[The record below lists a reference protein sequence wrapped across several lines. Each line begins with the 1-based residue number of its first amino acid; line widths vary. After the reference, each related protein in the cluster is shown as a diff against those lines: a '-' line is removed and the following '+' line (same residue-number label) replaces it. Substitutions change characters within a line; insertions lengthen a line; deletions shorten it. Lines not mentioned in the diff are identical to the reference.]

1 LEGHDSLR
9 EGGRLQRYPS
19 SKPGKRRWLDES
31 DGHRIGRRRGPI
43 YPSGVLVRV
52 GLMLVALVVVLL
64 VLGAVLSRRRD
75 APRPATAPAPRAR
88 PAPRRYDW
96 ERRSTQL
103 YRAWKQVPGPA
114 EDREGILAF
123 VTSRQGVE
131 AYVEP
136 RTVIHPLS
144 VVLIAEDGE
153 WRRFELRDD
162 AYLRELVKERGLRV
176 LDASRFGYP
185 ERMKR
190 RPPGDGDEA

>member
-1 LEGHDSLR
+1 MI
-9 EGGRLQRYPS
+9 GGSGALQTVALA
-19 SKPGKRRWLDES
+19 GRW
-31 DGHRIGRRRGPI
+31 RPI

-52 GLMLVALVVVLL
+52 GLMLVALIVVLL

-75 APRPATAPAPRAR
+75 APRPVTAPALRAR
-88 PAPRRYDW
+88 PQPRRYDW

-153 WRRFELRDD
+153 WKRFELRDD

-176 LDASRFGYP
+176 LDATRFGYA
-185 ERMKR
+185 ERMNR
-190 RPPGDGDEA
+190 HREGEGDEA

>member
-1 LEGHDSLR
+1 MPEGAR
-9 EGGRLQRYPS
+9 A
-19 SKPGKRRWLDES
+19 
-31 DGHRIGRRRGPI
+31 I
-43 YPSGVLVRV
+43 YPSGMLVRV
-52 GLMLVALVVVLL
+52 GLMLGALVMVLL
-64 VLGAVLSRRRD
+64 FLGAVLSRRRD
-75 APRPATAPAPRAR
+75 TPRPETAPTPRAR

-114 EDREGILAF
+114 EDRDGILNF

-162 AYLRELVKERGLRV
+162 AYLREFVKERGLPV
-176 LDASRFGYP
+176 LDATRFGYP

-190 RPPGDGDEA
+190 HRPGDGDEA

>member
-1 LEGHDSLR
+1 MPEGAR
-9 EGGRLQRYPS
+9 A
-19 SKPGKRRWLDES
+19 
-31 DGHRIGRRRGPI
+31 I

-52 GLMLVALVVVLL
+52 GLMLAALVMVLL

-75 APRPATAPAPRAR
+75 APRPATASRPRAR

-144 VVLIAEDGE
+144 VVLIAADGE

-176 LDASRFGYP
+176 IDASRFGYP

-190 RPPGDGDEA
+190 HAAGEGDEA

>member
-1 LEGHDSLR
+1 
-9 EGGRLQRYPS
+9 
-19 SKPGKRRWLDES
+19 
-31 DGHRIGRRRGPI
+31 
-43 YPSGVLVRV
+43 
-52 GLMLVALVVVLL
+52 M
-64 VLGAVLSRRRD
+64 
-75 APRPATAPAPRAR
+75 
-88 PAPRRYDW
+88 
-96 ERRSTQL
+96 
-103 YRAWKQVPGPA
+103 PGPA

-162 AYLRELVKERGLRV
+162 VKERGLRV

>member
-1 LEGHDSLR
+1 MI
-9 EGGRLQRYPS
+9 GGSCALQTVAPA
-19 SKPGKRRWLDES
+19 
-31 DGHRIGRRRGPI
+31 GRGRPI
-43 YPSGVLVRV
+43 YPSSVLVRV
-52 GLMLVALVVVLL
+52 GLMLVALIVVLL

-75 APRPATAPAPRAR
+75 APRPVTALAPRAR
-88 PAPRRYDW
+88 PQPRRYDW

-123 VTSRQGVE
+123 ASSRQGVE

-153 WRRFELRDD
+153 WKRFELRDD

-176 LDASRFGYP
+176 VDATRFGYP
-185 ERMKR
+185 ERMNR
-190 RPPGDGDEA
+190 HREGEGDEA

>member
-1 LEGHDSLR
+1 
-9 EGGRLQRYPS
+9 
-19 SKPGKRRWLDES
+19 
-31 DGHRIGRRRGPI
+31 
-43 YPSGVLVRV
+43 
-52 GLMLVALVVVLL
+52 MLVALIVVLL
-64 VLGAVLSRRRD
+64 VLGAVLSRRRV
-75 APRPATAPAPRAR
+75 APRPATAPVLRAR
-88 PAPRRYDW
+88 SQPRRYDW

-136 RTVIHPLS
+136 RTVMHPLS
-144 VVLIAEDGE
+144 VVLIAEDGV
-153 WRRFELRDD
+153 WKRFELRDD
-162 AYLRELVKERGLRV
+162 AYLRELVKEQGLRV

-190 RPPGDGDEA
+190 HREGERDEA

>member
-1 LEGHDSLR
+1 MIAWFLSLQTIALAG
-9 EGGRLQRYPS
+9 GGR
-19 SKPGKRRWLDES
+19 
-31 DGHRIGRRRGPI
+31 PI

-52 GLMLVALVVVLL
+52 GLMLVALIVVLL
-64 VLGAVLSRRRD
+64 LLGAVLSRRRD
-75 APRPATAPAPRAR
+75 APRPVTAPSPRAR
-88 PAPRRYDW
+88 PQPRRYDW

-153 WRRFELRDD
+153 WKRFELRDD

-176 LDASRFGYP
+176 LDAARFGYP
-185 ERMKR
+185 ERMNR
-190 RPPGDGDEA
+190 HREGEGDEA

>member
-1 LEGHDSLR
+1 MPRSSEVDACPTSALPEGA
-9 EGGRLQRYPS
+9 PA
-19 SKPGKRRWLDES
+19 
-31 DGHRIGRRRGPI
+31 I
-43 YPSGVLVRV
+43 YPSGVLVRF
-52 GLMLVALVVVLL
+52 GLMLAALVVVLL

-75 APRPATAPAPRAR
+75 APHPATAPRPRAR
-88 PAPRRYDW
+88 PGPRRYDW
-96 ERRSTQL
+96 ERRSTQM

-114 EDREGILAF
+114 EDRDGILAF

-176 LDASRFGYP
+176 IDATRFGYP

-190 RPPGDGDEA
+190 HRAGEGDEA

>member
-1 LEGHDSLR
+1 
-9 EGGRLQRYPS
+9 
-19 SKPGKRRWLDES
+19 
-31 DGHRIGRRRGPI
+31 
-43 YPSGVLVRV
+43 VLVRV
-52 GLMLVALVVVLL
+52 GLMLVALIVVLL
-64 VLGAVLSRRRD
+64 VLGAVLSRRRE
-75 APRPATAPAPRAR
+75 APRPTTTPALRAQSPR
-88 PAPRRYDW
+88 RRYDW

-103 YRAWKQVPGPA
+103 YRAWKHVPGRA

-123 VTSRQGVE
+123 ATSRQGVE

-153 WRRFELRDD
+153 WKRFELRDD

-176 LDASRFGYP
+176 LDATRFGYP

-190 RPPGDGDEA
+190 HRDAETDEA

>member
-1 LEGHDSLR
+1 MTVSGKAAGFSGTRRASRGNVDGSTRVTAIALAEGAR
-9 EGGRLQRYPS
+9 
-19 SKPGKRRWLDES
+19 
-31 DGHRIGRRRGPI
+31 PI
-43 YPSGVLVRV
+43 YPWGVLVRV
-52 GLMLVALVVVLL
+52 GLMLVALVMVLL